1 MSSLALLDRVLALP
15 MAIRV
20 LLFAVMVLVFIAA
33 GGVIATLPYARGAED
48 PMMAMIFNA
57 VFGTLGFAIV
67 TYIIPSRRAL
77 QVSLT
82 ALVTWAITG
91 FAVLTYALHPLFW
104 LFVLIALALMALLGA
119 GLALLV
125 ERLAR

>member
-1 MSSLALLDRVLALP
+1 MSSFGLLDRVLGLP

-20 LLFAVMVLVFIAA
+20 LLFAVVVLVFIAA
-33 GGVIATLPYARGAED
+33 GGIIATLPYEPGAED

-77 QVSLT
+77 QISLT
-82 ALVTWAITG
+82 ALITWAITG
-91 FAVLTYALHPLFW
+91 FAVLTYTLHPLFW
-104 LFVLIALALMALLGA
+104 LFVLIALVLMALLGA

>member
-1 MSSLALLDRVLALP
+1 MSSFALLDRVLALP

-20 LLFAVMVLVFIAA
+20 LLFAVVVLVFIAA
-33 GGVIATLPYARGAED
+33 GGVIATLPYERGAED

-125 ERLAR
+125 ERLAQ